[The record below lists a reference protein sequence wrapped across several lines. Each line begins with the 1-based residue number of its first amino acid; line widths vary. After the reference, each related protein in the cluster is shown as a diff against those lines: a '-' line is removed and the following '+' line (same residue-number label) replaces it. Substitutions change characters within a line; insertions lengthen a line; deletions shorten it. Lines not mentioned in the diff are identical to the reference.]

1 MATQPPIPDSPIPTP
16 VDDPIPSPSDP
27 IPPVPTDPV
36 GDPGAGGDPFT
47 EGP

>member
-1 MATQPPIPDSPIPTP
+1 MATQPNPDSPIPTP
-16 VDDPIPSPSDP
+16 VDDPMPMPTDP

-36 GDPGAGGDPFT
+36 TDPGAGGDPFT